1 MAKGTLKLKTTGL
14 DHIVLHVKDADASK
28 EFYVG
33 LLGMEVD
40 HERPGRL
47 FLSCGQQ
54 MIGLFETEGSHRKPA
69 HLDLNH
75 VALQIESGSYKE
87 VKAALEEHGVEV
99 TGRKGDPHCIY
110 FEDPDGH
117 RLQILTPR

>member
-1 MAKGTLKLKTTGL
+1 MAKNALQLKTTGL
-14 DHIVLHVKDADASK
+14 DHIVLHVKDVAVAK

-40 HERPGRL
+40 HENPGRL

-54 MIGLFETEGSHRKPA
+54 RMAFFERERSRTDASRR
-69 HLDLNH
+69 DLNH

-87 VKAALEEHGVEV
+87 VKAALEQHGVEV
-99 TGRKGDPHCIY
+99 SGRKGDPHCIY
-110 FEDPDGH
+110 FQDPDGH
-117 RLQILTPR
+117 QLQILALR

>member
-1 MAKGTLKLKTTGL
+1 MGKSALRLKTTGL
-14 DHIVLHVKDADASK
+14 DHIVLHVKDVNVSK

-47 FLSCGQQ
+47 FLGCGQQ
-54 MIGLFETEGSHRKPA
+54 MIGLFETERSHRKPA
-69 HLDLNH
+69 HSDLNH
-75 VALQIESGSYKE
+75 VALQIESGSHKE

-99 TGRKGDPHCIY
+99 SGRENDPHCIY
-110 FEDPDGH
+110 FQDPDGH